1 LTGCKLLIC
10 SDGHFGA
17 ILATAMRIGAHT
29 YRRRGGWPVSEPHV
43 LS

>member
-1 LTGCKLLIC
+1 VGCKFVFD

-29 YRRRGGWPVSEPHV
+29 YRRRREKPPSEAQVPW
-43 LS
+43 